1 MQEGS
6 VAIDGVDI
14 ASIPLSTL
22 RSRLAIITQTPVLF
36 SGPLRKSLDPLGR
49 HSDAEIWSAL
59 AGVNMRDAIAAL
71 PKQLDA
77 PLSEGG
83 SNFSAGQRQLLTIAR
98 ALLQRARVLVLDE
111 PSSAVDVLAD
121 AVLQRTIRNEF
132 GEGRRVP
139 NVLLRLCCRY
149 GTVLQCHRG
158 ASLLNLL
165 LPCLRCSVASPFP

>member
-1 MQEGS
+1 M
-6 VAIDGVDI
+6 AIDGVDI

-49 HSDAEIWSAL
+49 HSDAEIWAAL

-132 GEGRRVP
+132 GEWRK
-139 NVLLRLCCRY
+139 
-149 GTVLQCHRG
+149 
-158 ASLLNLL
+158 SLS
-165 LPCLRCSVASPFP
+165 PAPSARCILGM